1 MIRLYAIL
9 FAVFFAAFC
18 LTGCSSRS
26 SGDDK
31 ILATVANKFI
41 TLKEYKNKLARLPS
55 YYQGVAARNKRALLD
70 DIIVESLLL
79 EDAVRKNVDRDSEV
93 REIIEEAR
101 RKIIIAKYVKL
112 EVDDKIG
119 VSGEEVSRFYEEN
132 KESFKR
138 PGMWRAAHILLPDE
152 KTAKEVSA
160 QLAAGGDFDELAKE
174 KSIDATASRGGD
186 VGYFKKGQVVPEFED
201 ACFKLKVGETSG
213 IVRTQ
218 FGYHIIKL
226 KDKKEEAVE
235 SLEEARSAIENELR
249 LKKRNEVFDRKVM
262 ELKNKYR
269 VKVEEDAQKVIE
281 TLQQGKEK

>member
-1 MIRLYAIL
+1 
-9 FAVFFAAFC
+9 
-18 LTGCSSRS
+18 
-26 SGDDK
+26 
-31 ILATVANKFI
+31 
-41 TLKEYKNKLARLPS
+41 
-55 YYQGVAARNKRALLD
+55 
-70 DIIVESLLL
+70 
-79 EDAVRKNVDRDSEV
+79 
-93 REIIEEAR
+93 
-101 RKIIIAKYVKL
+101 
-112 EVDDKIG
+112 
-119 VSGEEVSRFYEEN
+119 
-132 KESFKR
+132 
-138 PGMWRAAHILLPDE
+138 
-152 KTAKEVSA
+152 
-160 QLAAGGDFDELAKE
+160 
-174 KSIDATASRGGD
+174 
-186 VGYFKKGQVVPEFED
+186 VPEFED